1 MREGSNF
8 IRDIVIEDIK
18 SGKHDYAI
26 TRFPPEPNGLLHIGH
41 CKALTINFDI
51 AREFNGFTY
60 LRFDDTNPAKEDERF
75 VKLIKEDIRWMGF
88 EWKELRYASDYF
100 EEMYKRAHILID
112 KGLAY
117 IDDISPEEM
126 RRMRGSLTRGG
137 VESKNRNRPIEESRD
152 LFTRM
157 KKGEFPEGSLTLRAK
172 ISMDHPNIIM
182 RDPVIYRIVDE
193 PHYRTGDDWHI
204 YPMYDFAHP
213 MEDYVEKITH
223 SLCSL
228 EFENNR
234 PLYDWYLEHTDVP
247 YQPRQYEFAKLII
260 EGAIIGKRHI
270 MQLVEK
276 GLIDGW
282 DDPRLLT
289 ISGMRRRG
297 YRPQG
302 IKNFIRA
309 TGVSKENS
317 VVEMA
322 MLEHFIREDLKIITP
337 RVMAVLDPL
346 KVVISN
352 YTKESEQL
360 TMNNNVE
367 NPQLG
372 SREISLSR
380 EIYIEREDFS
390 ENPPKGFKRL
400 SPGKEVRLMGAY
412 FIRCDEVIKDKEGKI
427 IELVCSYDEKTKS
440 GSGFKERKPQG
451 TIHWVDKKTSV
462 PARVYRFGP
471 LIEGVFDSSL
481 ELADQVA
488 EGSVKEYQ
496 AQVEGVAGSSSNHQA
511 YQFIRHGYFAK
522 DETHPEKLT
531 FNETVSLKSSYRP
544 RKK

>member
-18 SGKHDYAI
+18 SGKHAYAI

-51 AREFNGFTY
+51 AEEFNGFTY

-75 VKLIKEDIRWMGF
+75 VELIKEDIHWMGF

-100 EEMYKRAHILID
+100 DEMYKRAHILID

-117 IDDISPEEM
+117 VDDITADQM
-126 RRMRGSLTRGG
+126 RRMRGTLTEVG
-137 VESKNRNRPIEESRD
+137 VESKNRYRPMEESRD
-152 LFTRM
+152 LFNRM
-157 KKGEFPEGSLTLRAK
+157 KEGEFPEGSLTLRAK

-182 RDPVIYRIVDE
+182 RDPVIYRIVNDT
-193 PHYRTGDDWHI
+193 HYRTGDKWHI

-213 MEDYVEKITH
+213 IEDYVERITH

-234 PLYDWYLEHTDVP
+234 PLYDWYLDNTDTP
-247 YQPRQYEFAKLII
+247 YHPRQYEFAKLNI
-260 EGAIIGKRHI
+260 EGAIIGKRNI
-270 MQLVEK
+270 LRLVEE

-317 VVEMA
+317 IVDMA
-322 MLEHFIREDLKIITP
+322 MLEHFIREDLKVRTP

-346 KVVISN
+346 KVIITN
-352 YTKESEQL
+352 YTKEGESV
-360 TMNNNVE
+360 TMENNVE
-367 NPQLG
+367 NPGLG
-372 SREISLSR
+372 TREIPFSG
-380 EIYIEREDFS
+380 EIYIEREDFL

-412 FIRCDEVIKDKEGKI
+412 FIRCDEVIKDEKGEI
-427 IELVCSYDEKTKS
+427 LALHCSYDEATKS

-451 TIHWVDKKTSV
+451 NIHWVDKKTSI
-462 PARVYRFGP
+462 PARVYRFSS
-471 LIEGVFDSSL
+471 LIDGVFDNSVDL
-481 ELADQVA
+481 VEQVNRD
-488 EGSVKEYQ
+488 SVKEYE
-496 AQVEGVAGSSSNHQA
+496 ARIEQVVSKAGNHDA
-511 YQFIRHGYFAK
+511 YQFMRHGFFAK
-522 DETHPEKLT
+522 DDTHPEKLT
-531 FNETVSLKSSYRP
+531 FNETVSLKSGYRP
-544 RKK
+544 

>member
-8 IRDIVIEDIK
+8 IRDIVIEDIE
-18 SGKHDYAI
+18 SGKHQFAI

-51 AREFNGFTY
+51 SSEFNGFTY

-75 VKLIKEDIRWMGF
+75 VKLIKEDIKWMGF

-117 IDDISPEEM
+117 VDDISAEEM
-126 RRMRGSLTRGG
+126 RQMRGTLTEPG
-137 VESKNRNRPIEESRD
+137 VESKNRNRPIEESKD

-157 KKGEFPEGSLTLRAK
+157 KEGEFEEGSLTLRAK
-172 ISMDHPNIIM
+172 IDMAHPNIIM
-182 RDPVIYRIVDE
+182 RDPVIYRIVNA
-193 PHYRTGDDWHI
+193 PHYRTGDTWHI

-213 MEDYVEKITH
+213 LEDYVERISH

-234 PLYDWYLEHTDVP
+234 PLYDWYLENTDVEYFP
-247 YQPRQYEFAKLII
+247 KQYEFAKLNI

-270 MQLVEK
+270 LRLVDE

-297 YRPQG
+297 YTPDG

-317 VVEMA
+317 TVDMA
-322 MLEHFIREDLKIITP
+322 MLEHFIREDLKLKTP

-346 KVVISN
+346 KVVITN
-352 YTKESEQL
+352 YEGDGELLPMT
-360 TMNNNVE
+360 NNVE
-367 NPQLG
+367 NPDLG
-372 SREISLSR
+372 EREMPFSR
-380 EIYIEREDFS
+380 EIYIEREDFM
-390 ENPPKGFKRL
+390 EEPPKGYKRL
-400 SPGKEVRLMGAY
+400 SPGEEVRLMGAY
-412 FIRCDEVIKDKEGKI
+412 FIRCDEVIKNEKGEV
-427 IELVCSYDEKTKS
+427 IELHCSYDIETKS
-440 GSGFKERKPQG
+440 GSGFKGRKPRG
-451 TIHWVDKKTSV
+451 TVHWVDGKSSI
-462 PARVYRFGP
+462 PARVYRFTS
-471 LIEGVFDSSL
+471 LLDGVFDSEVDL
-481 ELADQVA
+481 VDQIKKD
-488 EGSVKEYQ
+488 SVQLYH
-496 AQVEGVAGSSSNHQA
+496 ARVEKMLGESDNHDA
-511 YQFIRHGYFAK
+511 FQFVRHGYFAK
-522 DETHPEKLT
+522 DETHPEELT
-531 FNETVSLKSSYRP
+531 FNETVSLKSSF
-544 RKK
+544 KL

>member
-8 IRDIVIEDIK
+8 IRDIVIEDIE
-18 SGKHDYAI
+18 SGKHQFAI

-51 AREFNGFTY
+51 SSEFNGFTY

-75 VKLIKEDIRWMGF
+75 VKLIKEDIKWMGF

-117 IDDISPEEM
+117 VDDISAEEM
-126 RRMRGSLTRGG
+126 REMRGTLTEPG
-137 VESKNRNRPIEESRD
+137 VESKNRNRPIEESKD

-157 KKGEFPEGSLTLRAK
+157 KEGEFEEGSLTLRAK
-172 ISMDHPNIIM
+172 IDMAHPNIIM
-182 RDPVIYRIVDE
+182 RDPVIYRIVNT
-193 PHYRTGDDWHI
+193 PHYRTGDTWHI

-213 MEDYVEKITH
+213 LEDYVERITH

-234 PLYDWYLEHTDVP
+234 PLYDWYLENTDVEYFP
-247 YQPRQYEFAKLII
+247 KQYEFAKLNI

-270 MQLVEK
+270 LRLVDE

-297 YRPQG
+297 YTPDG

-317 VVEMA
+317 TVDMA
-322 MLEHFIREDLKIITP
+322 MLEHFIREDLKLKTP

-346 KVVISN
+346 KVVITN
-352 YTKESEQL
+352 YEGEGELLPMT
-360 TMNNNVE
+360 NNVE
-367 NPQLG
+367 NPDLG
-372 SREISLSR
+372 EREMPFSR
-380 EIYIEREDFS
+380 EIYIEREDFM
-390 ENPPKGFKRL
+390 EEPPKGYKRL

-412 FIRCDEVIKDKEGKI
+412 FIRCDEVIKDEKGEV
-427 IELVCSYDEKTKS
+427 IELRCSYDIETKS
-440 GSGFKERKPQG
+440 GSGFKGRKPQG
-451 TIHWVDKKTSV
+451 TIHWVDGKSSIH
-462 PARVYRFGP
+462 ARVYRFTS
-471 LIEGVFDSSL
+471 LIDGVFDSEVDL
-481 ELADQVA
+481 VDQIKKD
-488 EGSVKEYQ
+488 SVQLYH
-496 AQVEGVAGSSSNHQA
+496 ARVEKILGESHDHDAF
-511 YQFIRHGYFAK
+511 QFVRHGYFAK
-522 DETHPEKLT
+522 DETHPEELT
-531 FNETVSLKSSYRP
+531 FNETVSLKSSF
-544 RKK
+544 KL

>member
-8 IRDIVIEDIK
+8 IRDIVIEDIE
-18 SGKHDYAI
+18 SGKHQFAI

-51 AREFNGFTY
+51 SSEFNGFTY

-75 VKLIKEDIRWMGF
+75 VKLIKEDIKWMGF

-117 IDDISPEEM
+117 VDDISAEEM
-126 RRMRGSLTRGG
+126 REMRGTLTEPG
-137 VESKNRNRPIEESRD
+137 VESKNRNRPIEESKD

-157 KKGEFPEGSLTLRAK
+157 KEGEFEEGSLTLRAK
-172 ISMDHPNIIM
+172 IDMAHPNIIM
-182 RDPVIYRIVDE
+182 RDPVIYRIVNT
-193 PHYRTGDDWHI
+193 PHYRTGDTWHI

-213 MEDYVEKITH
+213 LEDYVERITH

-234 PLYDWYLEHTDVP
+234 PLYDWYLENTDVEYFP
-247 YQPRQYEFAKLII
+247 KQYEFAKLNI

-270 MQLVEK
+270 LRLVDE

-297 YRPQG
+297 YTPDG

-317 VVEMA
+317 TVDMA
-322 MLEHFIREDLKIITP
+322 MLEHFIREDLKLMTP

-346 KVVISN
+346 KVVITN
-352 YTKESEQL
+352 YEGEGELLPMT
-360 TMNNNVE
+360 NNVE
-367 NPQLG
+367 NPDLG
-372 SREISLSR
+372 EREMPFSR
-380 EIYIEREDFS
+380 EIYIEREDFM
-390 ENPPKGFKRL
+390 EEPPKGYKRL

-412 FIRCDEVIKDKEGKI
+412 FIRCDEVIKDEQGEVT
-427 IELVCSYDEKTKS
+427 ELHCSYDIETKS
-440 GSGFKERKPQG
+440 GSGFKGRKPQG
-451 TIHWVDKKTSV
+451 TIHWVDGKSSI
-462 PARVYRFGP
+462 PARVYRFTP
-471 LIEGVFDSSL
+471 LIDGVFDAEVDL
-481 ELADQVA
+481 VDQIKKD
-488 EGSVKEYQ
+488 SVQLYH
-496 AQVEGVAGSSSNHQA
+496 ARVEKILGESHDHDAF
-511 YQFIRHGYFAK
+511 QFVRHGYFAK
-522 DETHPEKLT
+522 DETHPEELT
-531 FNETVSLKSSYRP
+531 FNETVSLKSSF
-544 RKK
+544 KL

>member
-8 IRDIVIEDIK
+8 IRDIVIEDIE
-18 SGKHDYAI
+18 SGKHQFAI

-51 AREFNGFTY
+51 SSEFNGFTY

-75 VKLIKEDIRWMGF
+75 VKLIKEDIKWMGF

-117 IDDISPEEM
+117 VDDISAEEM
-126 RRMRGSLTRGG
+126 REMRGTLTEPG
-137 VESKNRNRPIEESRD
+137 VESKNRNRPIEESKD

-157 KKGEFPEGSLTLRAK
+157 KEGEFEEGSLTLRAK
-172 ISMDHPNIIM
+172 IDMAHPNIIM
-182 RDPVIYRIVDE
+182 RDPVIYRIVNT
-193 PHYRTGDDWHI
+193 PHYRTGDTWHI

-213 MEDYVEKITH
+213 LEDYVERITH

-234 PLYDWYLEHTDVP
+234 PLYDWYLENTDVEYFP
-247 YQPRQYEFAKLII
+247 KQYEFAKLNI

-270 MQLVEK
+270 LRLVDE

-297 YRPQG
+297 YTPDG

-317 VVEMA
+317 TVDMA
-322 MLEHFIREDLKIITP
+322 MLEHFIREDLKLKTP

-346 KVVISN
+346 KVVITN
-352 YTKESEQL
+352 YEGEGELLPMT
-360 TMNNNVE
+360 NNVE
-367 NPQLG
+367 NPDLG
-372 SREISLSR
+372 EREMPFSR
-380 EIYIEREDFS
+380 EIYIEREDFM
-390 ENPPKGFKRL
+390 EEPPKGYKRL

-412 FIRCDEVIKDKEGKI
+412 FIRCDEVIKDEKGEV
-427 IELVCSYDEKTKS
+427 IELRCSYDIETKS
-440 GSGFKERKPQG
+440 GSGFKGRKPQG
-451 TIHWVDKKTSV
+451 TIHWVDGKSSI
-462 PARVYRFGP
+462 PARVYRFTS
-471 LIEGVFDSSL
+471 LIDGVFDSEVDL
-481 ELADQVA
+481 VDQIKKD
-488 EGSVKEYQ
+488 SVQLYH
-496 AQVEGVAGSSSNHQA
+496 ARVEKILGESHDHDAF
-511 YQFIRHGYFAK
+511 QFVRHGYFAK
-522 DETHPEKLT
+522 DETHPEELT
-531 FNETVSLKSSYRP
+531 FNETVSLKSSF
-544 RKK
+544 KL

>member
-8 IRDIVIEDIK
+8 IRDIVIEDIE
-18 SGKHDYAI
+18 SGKHQFAI

-51 AREFNGFTY
+51 SSEFNGFTY

-75 VKLIKEDIRWMGF
+75 VKLIKEDIKWMGF

-117 IDDISPEEM
+117 VDDISAEEM
-126 RRMRGSLTRGG
+126 REMRGTLTEPG
-137 VESKNRNRPIEESRD
+137 VESKNRNRPIEESKD

-157 KKGEFPEGSLTLRAK
+157 KEGEFEEGSLTLRAK
-172 ISMDHPNIIM
+172 IDMAHPNIIM
-182 RDPVIYRIVDE
+182 RDPVIYRIVNT
-193 PHYRTGDDWHI
+193 PHYRTGDTWHI

-213 MEDYVEKITH
+213 LEDYVERITH

-234 PLYDWYLEHTDVP
+234 PLYDWYLENTDVEYFP
-247 YQPRQYEFAKLII
+247 KQYEFAKLNI

-270 MQLVEK
+270 LRLVDE

-297 YRPQG
+297 YTPDG

-317 VVEMA
+317 TVDMA
-322 MLEHFIREDLKIITP
+322 MLEHFIREDLKLKTP

-346 KVVISN
+346 KVVI
-352 YTKESEQL
+352 T
-360 TMNNNVE
+360 
-367 NPQLG
+367 
-372 SREISLSR
+372 
-380 EIYIEREDFS
+380 
-390 ENPPKGFKRL
+390 
-400 SPGKEVRLMGAY
+400 
-412 FIRCDEVIKDKEGKI
+412 
-427 IELVCSYDEKTKS
+427 
-440 GSGFKERKPQG
+440 
-451 TIHWVDKKTSV
+451 
-462 PARVYRFGP
+462 
-471 LIEGVFDSSL
+471 
-481 ELADQVA
+481 
-488 EGSVKEYQ
+488 
-496 AQVEGVAGSSSNHQA
+496 
-511 YQFIRHGYFAK
+511 
-522 DETHPEKLT
+522 
-531 FNETVSLKSSYRP
+531 
-544 RKK
+544 

>member
-51 AREFNGFTY
+51 AEEFNGFTY

-100 EEMYKRAHILID
+100 EEMYKRAHILVD

-117 IDDISPEEM
+117 VDDISAEEM
-126 RRMRGSLTRGG
+126 RTMRGTLTQVGQ
-137 VESKNRNRPIEESRD
+137 ESRNRNRPIEESKD

-157 KKGEFPEGSLTLRAK
+157 KEGEFPEGSLTLRAK
-172 ISMDHPNIIM
+172 IDMAHPNIIM

-193 PHYRTGDDWHI
+193 PHYRTGDKWHI

-213 MEDYVEKITH
+213 LEDYVERITH

-234 PLYDWYLEHTDVP
+234 PLYDWYLDNIDVD
-247 YQPRQYEFAKLII
+247 YHPRQYEFAKLNI

-270 MQLVEK
+270 LRLVDE

-297 YRPQG
+297 YTPQG

-317 VVEMA
+317 VVDMA
-322 MLEHFIREDLKIITP
+322 MLEHFIREDLKLKTP

-346 KVVISN
+346 KVTISN
-352 YTKESEQL
+352 YEGQGEEL
-360 TMNNNVE
+360 PMVNNVE
-367 NPQLG
+367 NEELG
-372 SREISLSR
+372 TRLMPFSREIF
-380 EIYIEREDFS
+380 IEREDFS
-390 ENPPKGFKRL
+390 EEPPQGFKRL

-412 FIRCDEVIKDKEGKI
+412 FIRCDEVIKDNEGRVV
-427 IELVCSYDEKTKS
+427 ELICSYDEKTRS
-440 GSGFKERKPQG
+440 GSGFKGRKPQG
-451 TIHWVDKKTSV
+451 TIHWVDARSSV
-462 PARVYRFGP
+462 AARVYRFSP
-471 LIEGVFDSSL
+471 LIQGVFDSSL
-481 ELADQVA
+481 DLVDQVDKN
-488 EGSVKEYQ
+488 SVVEYQ
-496 AQVEGVAGSSSNHQA
+496 ARLERSLADAGNHDG
-511 YQFIRHGYFAK
+511 YQFVRHGYFAK
-522 DETHPEKLT
+522 DESHPEILT
-531 FNETVSLKSSYRP
+531 FNETVSLKSSYRF
-544 RKK
+544 